1 MAATAAED
9 IVNGRRPQADGN
21 SDGGAIDLGLD
32 ALVTGRFQRMDA
44 RCRRKGRHPDRQR
57 EEGPVR

>member
-32 ALVTGRFQRMDA
+32 ALVTGRFFSEWTRGAVGKVAIQIVYGKRA
-44 RCRRKGRHPDRQR
+44 R
-57 EEGPVR
+57 